1 MADGR
6 CDLHAN
12 LTKLGTGR
20 LFRRRLFPGKRIN
33 TLVKSFIVGIVLGI
47 AAGGAAL
54 YFLPVV
60 DQYREQSMIVVTP
73 NVGNTEAFHVNVPM
87 DRIMVGAAG
96 QPSPLPVGLEWPADE
111 QLAGIRAELFKIRN
125 GKDAVVGVASRIAAS
140 NEDSADVIEWV
151 LHLPSR
157 GSVYVTLHPEATE
170 GGYRIGEMR
179 AGTRE
184 FAALSGRITERW
196 VADTSGSE
204 EAPAGRIELL
214 TEFIAQLEDL

>member
-1 MADGR
+1 M
-6 CDLHAN
+6 
-12 LTKLGTGR
+12 
-20 LFRRRLFPGKRIN
+20 
-33 TLVKSFIVGIVLGI
+33 VKSFIVGIVLGI
-47 AAGGAAL
+47 AGGGAAL
-54 YFLPVV
+54 YYIPVV

-87 DRIMVGAAG
+87 DRIMVGAPA
-96 QPSPLPVGLEWPADE
+96 QPSPLPVGLEWPVDE
-111 QLAGIRAELFKIRN
+111 QLAGIRAELFKVRN

-140 NEDSADVIEWV
+140 NEDSSAVIEWV

-157 GSVYVTLHPEATE
+157 GSVYVTLKPEATE
-170 GGYRIGEMR
+170 DGYRIGEMR

-204 EAPAGRIELL
+204 DAPAGRIELMTAL
-214 TEFIAQLEDL
+214 VSQLEDL